1 MLPLAAV
8 EPRHLG
14 GPDYLALILYFALNL
29 GIGWW
34 CARRKRASSGD
45 FFLGGGRIAWWAA
58 GISFF
63 ATATS
68 SISFMALP
76 AKTYA
81 TDWQVFL
88 SAPAQALAGCLV
100 GLVFVNL
107 LRRLNIVSVF
117 AYLERRFDKRVQLVG
132 AALGVL
138 LKVFGR
144 MSVVMLLPS
153 LALSTVTGLNVYVS
167 IALIGVVTT
176 IYSLEGGFEA
186 VIWTDVLQA
195 AVTLGGVCVA
205 LWFLGSGIEGGLG
218 GLFAAGDAADKFNLV
233 NWAPDFT
240 QPTVIVFVSQF
251 LATVFI
257 QVGDQPLMQRMLSA
271 GNEREAR
278 RTVVLGNLIGCAS
291 SVLFFFVGTALWA
304 FYRDN
309 PARLAAGLPND
320 AIFPWFIA
328 NELPRGVVGV
338 IIAGLFAAAMG
349 ALSSIL
355 NSTAAVVVS
364 DFQGTFRP
372 RATEAERLR
381 LAKLTTVLCGALGIG
396 MASWLA
402 AQNAA
407 SLWDEFMK
415 LIALLGG
422 GFSGVFALGLLTR
435 RAHATGVLIGA
446 FASIGV
452 TWAVQ
457 RFTSVSPFAHAF
469 VAVAS
474 CMVVGWLASVL
485 LPARV
490 PAPSLDGLTLW
501 SAGRRERGERPR
513 A

>member
-1 MLPLAAV
+1 MLPIATL

-14 GPDYLALILYFALNL
+14 GLDYVALCLYFALNL

-34 CARRKRASSGD
+34 CSRRKSGSSGD

-58 GISFF
+58 AISFF

-76 AKTYA
+76 AKTYS
-81 TDWQVFL
+81 TDWGVFL
-88 SAPAQALAGCLV
+88 SAPAQALAGCVV
-100 GLVFVNL
+100 GIVFVNL
-107 LRRLNIVSVF
+107 IRRLGVVSIF
-117 AYLERRFDKRVQLVG
+117 AYLERRFDKRVQLAG
-132 AALGVL
+132 AALGMS

-144 MSVVMLLPS
+144 MSVVMLLPA

-176 IYSLEGGFEA
+176 IYSLAGGFEA

-195 AVTLGGVCVA
+195 FVTLGGVCIA
-205 LWFLGSGIEGGLG
+205 LWFLHSGIGGG
-218 GLFAAGDAADKFNLV
+218 FGVLFTSASDAGKFNLID
-233 NWAPDFT
+233 WAPDFT
-240 QPTVIVFVSQF
+240 KPTVIVFVAQF
-251 LATVFI
+251 FATVFI
-257 QVGDQPLMQRMLSA
+257 QIGDQPLMQRMLSA

-278 RTVVLGNLIGCAS
+278 RTVVIGNLIGCFS

-309 PARLAAGLPND
+309 PARLASGLPND
-320 AIFPWFIA
+320 AIFPYFIA
-328 NELPRGVVGV
+328 NELPVGVVGV
-338 IIAGLFAAAMG
+338 IVAGLFAAAMG

-364 DFQGTFRP
+364 DFQATFRP
-372 RATEAERLR
+372 QATEAERMR
-381 LAKLTTVLCGALGIG
+381 LAKLTTLFCGALGIG

-435 RAHATGVLIGA
+435 RAHAVGVLIGA
-446 FASIGV
+446 VASIVV
-452 TWAVQ
+452 TWWVQ
-457 RFTSVSPFAHAF
+457 RHTAASPFVHGF

-474 CMVVGWLASVL
+474 CMVVGYVASLL
-485 LPARV
+485 LPSRR
-490 PAPSLDGLTLW
+490 PANDLAGLTLW
-501 SAGRRERGERPR
+501 DLRTKKR